1 MKITIDEGVCEKNGI
16 EVGELLMVLIIKLGD
31 NVSELCTQMLNK
43 EIIVTDNNIS
53 GNYLVTQ
60 RWNDVAETVLLDSDK
75 DRQSVDRLEN
85 LVIQLQAIFPEGKKE
100 GTSQYWRGNKREILL
115 RLKKFFKLYDNTYTD
130 EQILNATKNYV
141 TNFNGNYNYM
151 RVLKYF
157 IWKDE
162 KKLHEDGKMG
172 VVEVSDLA
180 NYIEN
185 ADSTN
190 DLKDEWTS
198 TLN

>member
-1 MKITIDEGVCEKNGI
+1 MKITIDEGICEKNGI